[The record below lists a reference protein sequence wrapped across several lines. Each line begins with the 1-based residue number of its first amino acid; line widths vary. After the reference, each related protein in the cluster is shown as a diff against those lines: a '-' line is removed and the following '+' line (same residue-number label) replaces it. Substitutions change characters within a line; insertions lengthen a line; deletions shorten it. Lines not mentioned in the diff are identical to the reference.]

1 MLVAVTPQ
9 TTDQNKQLVT
19 SRNLEFDVLFDEDN
33 QFARA
38 LDLVHGFPDD
48 LKEVY
53 AKFGI
58 DVGQANGNDKWEL
71 PIPARFVV
79 DQQGVVQSVDYD
91 ADYTTRPEP
100 SETLKV
106 VQALAG

>member
-1 MLVAVTPQ
+1 MVAVTPQ
-9 TTDQNKQLVT
+9 TTEQNKKLVA

-53 AKFGI
+53 GKFGI
-58 DVGQANGNDKWEL
+58 DVAQANGNDKWEL

-79 DQQGVVQSVDYD
+79 DQHGGVRSADFD
-91 ADYTTRPEP
+91 ADYTNRPEP
-100 SETLKV
+100 SESLKV
-106 VQALAG
+106 VQSLIG